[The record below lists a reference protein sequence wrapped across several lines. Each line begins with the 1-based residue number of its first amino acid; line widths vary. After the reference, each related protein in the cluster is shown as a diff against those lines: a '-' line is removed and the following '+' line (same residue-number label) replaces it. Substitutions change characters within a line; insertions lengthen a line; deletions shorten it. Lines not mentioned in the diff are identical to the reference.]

1 MEQPRPFPWT
11 HSQPRQGTGQV
22 DSCTFPFLV
31 RLNIDTRMVFLTL
44 SNAVSC
50 CSQTLW
56 LQHLTLDMC
65 WAMHNKFSSK
75 RKRNTEVHARQA
87 LGTEQL
93 TQACCP
99 LHIFLKSCCEKI
111 WFLPRNTMIES
122 SNLKTAIFLWAPVK
136 RILQCSVGWIQPSQ
150 KHWSHYSVLVIKMF
164 SKWLFPSRRKLIN
177 FNALLYFSMEQC
189 CLFIP
194 LLLFP
199 PFADELFRCEDLSTV
214 FDMKL

>member
-1 MEQPRPFPWT
+1 
-11 HSQPRQGTGQV
+11 
-22 DSCTFPFLV
+22 
-31 RLNIDTRMVFLTL
+31 
-44 SNAVSC
+44 
-50 CSQTLW
+50 
-56 LQHLTLDMC
+56 
-65 WAMHNKFSSK
+65 MHNKSSSK
-75 RKRNTEVHARQA
+75 SRRNTGAHARQA

-99 LHIFLKSCCEKI
+99 LDVCLKSCCEKI
-111 WFLPRNTMIES
+111 WFLPRSIMIES

-177 FNALLYFSMEQC
+177 FNALLYFSKEQR
-189 CLFIP
+189 CLFTL

-199 PFADELFRCEDLSTV
+199 SFADELFRCEDLSIV
-214 FDMKL
+214 FDVKL